1 MPQYF
6 AFRRRFYTQCIAGSI
21 ALPIASIGIM
31 KSVIPIACI
40 AFAAFAVAAPLN
52 INLGA
57 YSPAL
62 VVGDGA
68 IGFKGAEG
76 ETAAEGATTAQGRGI
91 VSG

>member
-1 MPQYF
+1 
-6 AFRRRFYTQCIAGSI
+6 
-21 ALPIASIGIM
+21 M
-31 KSVIPIACI
+31 KSVTTFAFF

-76 ETAAEGATTAQGRGI
+76 ESAAESAATTQGRGI